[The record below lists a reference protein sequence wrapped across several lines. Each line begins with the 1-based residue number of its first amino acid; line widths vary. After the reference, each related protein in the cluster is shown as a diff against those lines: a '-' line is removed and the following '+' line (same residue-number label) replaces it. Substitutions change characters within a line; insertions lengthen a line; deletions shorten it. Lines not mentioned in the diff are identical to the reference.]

1 MTLRRSIKDV
11 AEPSVLVID
20 VGGTSVKVL
29 ASGQTESRSF
39 KSGPM
44 LTPDR
49 MVSDVKKLTRDWTY
63 DVVSIGYPGP
73 VLRGRPI
80 AEPYNLGRGWVAF
93 DFTRAFGR
101 PVKVIND
108 AALQALGSYKGGKML
123 FLGLGTGLGTTMIID
138 GMLEPMEL
146 GHLPYKK
153 STYEDYVGRAGL
165 ERNGKKRWRRDVADV
180 VERLIAG
187 RRPDYTVIGG
197 GNIAKLKALPPG
209 CRPGQNA
216 NAFAGDFRL
225 WAREMQSL

>member
-1 MTLRRSIKDV
+1 MALRRSIKDV

-108 AALQALGSYKGGKML
+108 AALQALGSYKGGRML

-180 VERLIAG
+180 VERLIAA

-216 NAFAGDFRL
+216 NAFAGGFRL